1 MLKLKENDIFKLKF
15 LGSIKVFSNSAIFTL
30 SYMDEKENTYI
41 THLFMANKK
50 TYKQL
55 TFEGKRNVNPKV
67 SNDKKL
73 LAFLSDRHKEKEKG
87 LQIYYFK
94 EGLFEPI
101 KLTDEKEGII
111 DFHWTDDNK
120 IVFLKERK
128 KNIDS
133 PYKKDSDIHIIES
146 LSYKFDNVGYFEN
159 KIFEIYLLDLNG
171 RKRRLFSSDKP
182 ISDFRFKNDK
192 LYLLGNF
199 ENNGDIESYNYIY
212 EYDIKR
218 RKLKKI
224 VDGNWD
230 ISGFEIFEDDI
241 IFVGSKRDRGFAE
254 IKHFYRVS
262 GEKIID
268 LTPNLDRNPYNS
280 LNSDSRFANNQPL
293 FKFDNYGNIYFLM
306 TDGPRCVLCKLKK
319 DGSIDKLIEGNFS
332 VEGFDIDDN
341 GNIYWIK
348 QSFTN
353 PSEIY
358 FNNKKITSFN
368 EKFLKKFKLKEP
380 EYIRFKASDN
390 VEVEGF
396 VLKPYNDL
404 KKENNKY
411 SAVLEIHGGPRTAY
425 GYSFMFEFHLLA
437 YDGHFVLFS
446 NPRGSDGYGFE
457 FANRIVKDYGNRDY
471 LDLMEFVDEV
481 LKRYNDI
488 DKDRIGVIGG
498 SYGGFMTNWIIT
510 KTDRFK
516 LALTQRS
523 ISNWISFFGT
533 SDIGWLFGNYEIGK
547 TPFENFDEYIKRSP
561 IFHLKNVKTPL
572 LILHTDKDY
581 RCPLEQAE
589 QLFTALRILNK
600 DVKLIVI
607 PDESHE
613 LSRSGKP
620 KHRVERLYHI
630 LKWFRNL

>member
-1 MLKLKENDIFKLKF
+1 MLKLTENDIFKLKF

-41 THLFMANKK
+41 THLFMVNKK

-101 KLTDEKEGII
+101 KLTDEKESII

-146 LSYKFDNVGYFEN
+146 LFYKFDNVGYFEN

-182 ISDFRFKNDK
+182 ISDFRFKNNK

-230 ISGFEIFEDDI
+230 ISGFEIFGDDI

-306 TDGPRCVLCKLKK
+306 TDGPRCILCKLKK

-358 FNNKKITSFN
+358 FNDKKITSFN

>member
-1 MLKLKENDIFKLKF
+1 MLKLTEKDIFKLKF

-41 THLFMANKK
+41 THLFMVNKK

-120 IVFLKERK
+120 IIFLKERK

-262 GEKIID
+262 GGKIID

-358 FNNKKITSFN
+358 FNDKKITSFN

>member
-1 MLKLKENDIFKLKF
+1 MLKLTEKDIFKLKF

-41 THLFMANKK
+41 THLFMVNKK

-120 IVFLKERK
+120 IIFLKERK

-230 ISGFEIFEDDI
+230 INGFEIFGDDI

-262 GEKIID
+262 GGKIID

-358 FNNKKITSFN
+358 FNDKKITSFN

>member
-1 MLKLKENDIFKLKF
+1 MLKLTEKDIFKLKF

-41 THLFMANKK
+41 THLFMVNKK

-120 IVFLKERK
+120 IIFLKERK

-230 ISGFEIFEDDI
+230 INGFEIFGDDI

-254 IKHFYRVS
+254 IKHFYRFS
-262 GEKIID
+262 GGKIID

-306 TDGPRCVLCKLKK
+306 TDGPRCILCKLKK

-358 FNNKKITSFN
+358 FNDKKITSFN

>member
-1 MLKLKENDIFKLKF
+1 MLKLTEKDIFKLKF

-41 THLFMANKK
+41 THLFMVNKK

-120 IVFLKERK
+120 IIFLKERK

-146 LSYKFDNVGYFEN
+146 LFYKFDNVGYFEN

-230 ISGFEIFEDDI
+230 ISGFEIFGDDI

-262 GEKIID
+262 GGKIVD

-358 FNNKKITSFN
+358 FNDKKITSFN

-411 SAVLEIHGGPRTAY
+411 SAILEIHGGPRTTY

-547 TPFENFDEYIKRSP
+547 TPFDNFDEYIKRSP

>member
-41 THLFMANKK
+41 THLFMVNKK

-55 TFEGKRNVNPKV
+55 TFESKRNVNPKV

-120 IVFLKERK
+120 IIFLKERK

-182 ISDFRFKNDK
+182 ISDFRFKNNK

-199 ENNGDIESYNYIY
+199 ENNGDIDSYNYIY

-230 ISGFEIFEDDI
+230 ISGFEIFGDDI

-254 IKHFYRVS
+254 IKHFYRFS
-262 GEKIID
+262 GGKIID

-306 TDGPRCVLCKLKK
+306 TDGPRCILCKLKK

-358 FNNKKITSFN
+358 FNDKKITSFN

-404 KKENNKY
+404 KRENNKY
-411 SAVLEIHGGPRTAY
+411 SAILEIHGGPRTAY

>member
-1 MLKLKENDIFKLKF
+1 MLKLTEKDIFKLKF

-41 THLFMANKK
+41 THLFMVNKK

-101 KLTDEKEGII
+101 KLTDEKESII

-120 IVFLKERK
+120 IIFLKERK

-146 LSYKFDNVGYFEN
+146 LFYKFDNVGYFEN

-199 ENNGDIESYNYIY
+199 ENNGDIENYNYIY

-262 GEKIID
+262 GGKIID

-319 DGSIDKLIEGNFS
+319 DGSIEKLIEGNFS

-358 FNNKKITSFN
+358 FNDKKITSFN

-411 SAVLEIHGGPRTAY
+411 SAILEIHGGPRTAY

-437 YDGHFVLFS
+437 YNGHFVLFS

-533 SDIGWLFGNYEIGK
+533 SDIGWLFGEYEIGK

-561 IFHLKNVKTPL
+561 IFHLENVKTPL

>member
-1 MLKLKENDIFKLKF
+1 MLKLTEKDIFKLKF

-128 KNIDS
+128 KSIDS

-146 LSYKFDNVGYFEN
+146 LFYKFDNVGYFEN

-254 IKHFYRVS
+254 IKHFYKFS
-262 GEKIID
+262 DGKIID

-358 FNNKKITSFN
+358 FNDKKITNFN

-380 EYIRFKASDN
+380 EYIRFRASDN

-411 SAVLEIHGGPRTAY
+411 SAILEIHGGPRTAY

-547 TPFENFDEYIKRSP
+547 TPFDNFDEYVKKSP
-561 IFHLKNVKTPL
+561 IFHLENVKTPL

>member
-1 MLKLKENDIFKLKF
+1 MLKLTEKDIFKLKF

-41 THLFMANKK
+41 THLFMVNKK

-111 DFHWTDDNK
+111 DFHWTNDNK
-120 IVFLKERK
+120 IIFLKERK

-133 PYKKDSDIHIIES
+133 PYKNDSDIHIIES
-146 LSYKFDNVGYFEN
+146 LFYKFDNVGYFEN

-182 ISDFRFKNDK
+182 ISDFRFKNNK

-262 GEKIID
+262 GEKIVD

-332 VEGFDIDDN
+332 VEGFDIDN
-341 GNIYWIK
+341 ENNIYWIK

-358 FNNKKITSFN
+358 FNDKKITSFN

-380 EYIRFKASDN
+380 EYIRFRASDN

-457 FANRIVKDYGNRDY
+457 FANRIVRDYGNRDY

-561 IFHLKNVKTPL
+561 IFHLENVKTPL

>member
-1 MLKLKENDIFKLKF
+1 MLKLTENDIFKLKF

-41 THLFMANKK
+41 VHLFMVNKK

-182 ISDFRFKNDK
+182 ISDFRFKNNK

-230 ISGFEIFEDDI
+230 ISGFEIFGDDI

-254 IKHFYRVS
+254 IKHFYRFS
-262 GEKIID
+262 GGKIID

-332 VEGFDIDDN
+332 VEGFDIDN
-341 GNIYWIK
+341 ENNIYWIK

-380 EYIRFKASDN
+380 EYIRFRASDN

-411 SAVLEIHGGPRTAY
+411 SAILEIHGGPRTAY

-533 SDIGWLFGNYEIGK
+533 SDIGWLFGEYEIGK

>member
-1 MLKLKENDIFKLKF
+1 MLKLTEKDIFKLKF

-41 THLFMANKK
+41 THLFMVNKK

-120 IVFLKERK
+120 IIFLKERK

-230 ISGFEIFEDDI
+230 INGFEIFGDDI

-254 IKHFYRVS
+254 IKHFYRFS
-262 GEKIID
+262 GGKIID

-358 FNNKKITSFN
+358 FNDKKITSFN

>member
-1 MLKLKENDIFKLKF
+1 MLKLTEKDIFKLKF

-41 THLFMANKK
+41 THLFMVNKK
-50 TYKQL
+50 THKQL

-120 IVFLKERK
+120 IIFLKERK

-230 ISGFEIFEDDI
+230 ISGFEIFGDDI

-262 GEKIID
+262 GGKIID

-358 FNNKKITSFN
+358 FNDKKITSFN

-600 DVKLIVI
+600 DVKLIII

-630 LKWFRNL
+630 LKWFKNL

>member
-1 MLKLKENDIFKLKF
+1 MINF
-15 LGSIKVFSNSAIFTL
+15 L
-30 SYMDEKENTYI
+30 
-41 THLFMANKK
+41 
-50 TYKQL
+50 
-55 TFEGKRNVNPKV
+55 
-67 SNDKKL
+67 
-73 LAFLSDRHKEKEKG
+73 
-87 LQIYYFK
+87 
-94 EGLFEPI
+94 
-101 KLTDEKEGII
+101 
-111 DFHWTDDNK
+111 
-120 IVFLKERK
+120 RK
-128 KNIDS
+128 
-133 PYKKDSDIHIIES
+133 Y
-146 LSYKFDNVGYFEN
+146 
-159 KIFEIYLLDLNG
+159 
-171 RKRRLFSSDKP
+171 
-182 ISDFRFKNDK
+182 
-192 LYLLGNF
+192 
-199 ENNGDIESYNYIY
+199 
-212 EYDIKR
+212 
-218 RKLKKI
+218 
-224 VDGNWD
+224 
-230 ISGFEIFEDDI
+230 
-241 IFVGSKRDRGFAE
+241 
-254 IKHFYRVS
+254 
-262 GEKIID
+262 
-268 LTPNLDRNPYNS
+268 
-280 LNSDSRFANNQPL
+280 
-293 FKFDNYGNIYFLM
+293 
-306 TDGPRCVLCKLKK
+306 
-319 DGSIDKLIEGNFS
+319 
-332 VEGFDIDDN
+332 
-341 GNIYWIK
+341 
-348 QSFTN
+348 
-353 PSEIY
+353 
-358 FNNKKITSFN
+358 
-368 EKFLKKFKLKEP
+368 KLKEP

-404 KKENNKY
+404 KRENNKY

-481 LKRYNDI
+481 LKRYNEI

-533 SDIGWLFGNYEIGK
+533 SDIGWIFGNYEIGK
-547 TPFENFDEYIKRSP
+547 TPFDNFGEYVERSP
-561 IFHLKNVKTPL
+561 IFHLENVKTPL

-600 DVKLIVI
+600 KVKLIVI

>member
-1 MLKLKENDIFKLKF
+1 MLKLTEKDIFKLKF

-41 THLFMANKK
+41 THLFMVNKK

-120 IVFLKERK
+120 IIFLKERK

-146 LSYKFDNVGYFEN
+146 LFYKFDNVGYFEN

-230 ISGFEIFEDDI
+230 ISGFEIFGDDI

-262 GEKIID
+262 GEKIVD

-358 FNNKKITSFN
+358 FNDKKITSFN

-411 SAVLEIHGGPRTAY
+411 SAILEIHGGPRTTY

-547 TPFENFDEYIKRSP
+547 TPFDNFDEYIKRSP

>member
-1 MLKLKENDIFKLKF
+1 MLKLTEKDIFKLKF

-30 SYMDEKENTYI
+30 SHMDEKENTYI
-41 THLFMANKK
+41 THLFMVNKK

-171 RKRRLFSSDKP
+171 RKKRLFSSDKP

-230 ISGFEIFEDDI
+230 ISGFEIFKDDI

-280 LNSDSRFANNQPL
+280 LNSDSRFSNNQPL

-348 QSFTN
+348 QSFAN

-358 FNNKKITSFN
+358 FNDKKITSFN

-411 SAVLEIHGGPRTAY
+411 SAILEIHGGPRTAY

>member
-1 MLKLKENDIFKLKF
+1 MLRLTEKDIFKLKF

-41 THLFMANKK
+41 THLFMVNKK

-111 DFHWTDDNK
+111 DFIWTENNK

-133 PYKKDSDIHIIES
+133 PYKKHSDIHVIES

-199 ENNGDIESYNYIY
+199 EKNGDINSYNYIY
-212 EYDIKR
+212 EYDIKK

-224 VDGNWD
+224 IDGNWD
-230 ISGFEIFEDDI
+230 INGFEIYEDNI
-241 IFVGSKRDRGFAE
+241 IFVGSKRNETFAE
-254 IKHFYRVS
+254 IKHFYKFS
-262 GEKIID
+262 DGKIID

-293 FKFDNYGNIYFLM
+293 FKVDNYGNIYFLM

-332 VEGFDIDDN
+332 VEGFDIDN
-341 GNIYWIK
+341 ENNIYWIK

-358 FNNKKITSFN
+358 FNDKKITSFN
-368 EKFLKKFKLKEP
+368 DKFLRKYKLKEP

-404 KKENNKY
+404 KRENNKY

-481 LKRYNDI
+481 LKRYNEI

-547 TPFENFDEYIKRSP
+547 TPFDNFGEYVERSP
-561 IFHLKNVKTPL
+561 IFHLENVKTPL

-600 DVKLIVI
+600 KVKLIVI

>member
-1 MLKLKENDIFKLKF
+1 MLKLTEKDIFKLKF

-41 THLFMANKK
+41 THLFMVNKK

-120 IVFLKERK
+120 IVFLRQK
-128 KNIDS
+128 KRNIDS
-133 PYKKDSDIHIIES
+133 PYKKNSDIHIIES
-146 LSYKFDNVGYFEN
+146 LSYKFDNVGYFED

-171 RKRRLFSSDKP
+171 KKKRLFSSDKP
-182 ISDFRFKNDK
+182 ISDFRLKNNK

-199 ENNGDIESYNYIY
+199 EKNGDIESYNYIY
-212 EYDIKR
+212 EYDIKK

-230 ISGFEIFEDDI
+230 ISGFEIYENDI
-241 IFVGSKRDRGFAE
+241 VFVGSRRDRGFAE
-254 IKHFYRVS
+254 IKHFYKFSNGNV
-262 GEKIID
+262 ID

-280 LNSDSRFANNQPL
+280 LNSDSRFANNQEL
-293 FKFDNYGNIYFLM
+293 FRIDKSGNIYFLM
-306 TDGPRCVLCKLKK
+306 TDGPRCVLCKLNKN
-319 DGSIDKLIEGNFS
+319 GSIDKLIEGNFS
-332 VEGFDIDDN
+332 VESFDIDN
-341 GNIYWIK
+341 ENNIYWIK

-358 FNNKKITSFN
+358 FNDKKITSFN
-368 EKFLKKFKLKEP
+368 DKFLRKFKLKEP
-380 EYIRFKASDN
+380 EYVKFKSSDG
-390 VEVEGF
+390 VEIEGF

-411 SAVLEIHGGPRTAY
+411 SAVLEIHGGPRTTY

-481 LKRYNDI
+481 LKRYNEI
-488 DKDRIGVIGG
+488 DKNRIGVIGG

-510 KTDRFK
+510 KTNRFK

-533 SDIGWLFGNYEIGK
+533 SDIGWIFGNYEIGK
-547 TPFENFDEYIKRSP
+547 TPFDNFEEYVKKSP
-561 IFHLKNVKTPL
+561 IFHLENVKTPL

-600 DVKLIVI
+600 EVKLIVI

>member
-1 MLKLKENDIFKLKF
+1 MLKLTEKDIFKLKF

-41 THLFMANKK
+41 THLFMVNKK

-101 KLTDEKEGII
+101 KLTDEKEGIT

-120 IVFLKERK
+120 IIFLKERK

-159 KIFEIYLLDLNG
+159 KIFEIYILDLNG

-230 ISGFEIFEDDI
+230 ISGFEIFGDDI

-262 GEKIID
+262 GGKIID

-306 TDGPRCVLCKLKK
+306 TDGPRCILCKLKK

-358 FNNKKITSFN
+358 FNDKKITSFN

-600 DVKLIVI
+600 DVKLIII

>member
-1 MLKLKENDIFKLKF
+1 MLKLTEKDIFKLKF

-230 ISGFEIFEDDI
+230 ISGFEIFGDDI

-262 GEKIID
+262 GGKIVD

-319 DGSIDKLIEGNFS
+319 DCSIDKLIEGNFS

-358 FNNKKITSFN
+358 FNDKKITSFN

-396 VLKPYNDL
+396 VLRPYNDL

-411 SAVLEIHGGPRTAY
+411 SAILEIHGGPRTAY

-533 SDIGWLFGNYEIGK
+533 SDIGWLFGEYEIGK